1 VLPSRQGT
9 DQQKKKNDDQQ
20 VVQHAQ
26 GFLEGQGQGRI
37 WQTSVAR
44 LGLRGSTAEYG
55 CSGYPVEAAPL
66 RH

>member
-1 VLPSRQGT
+1 VPPGGQGT

-20 VVQHAQ
+20 VVQHWQ
-26 GFLEGQGQGRI
+26 GFLEGQGQGRM
-37 WQTSVAR
+37 WRTSETG
-44 LGLRGSTAEYG
+44 LGPLRSTPERG